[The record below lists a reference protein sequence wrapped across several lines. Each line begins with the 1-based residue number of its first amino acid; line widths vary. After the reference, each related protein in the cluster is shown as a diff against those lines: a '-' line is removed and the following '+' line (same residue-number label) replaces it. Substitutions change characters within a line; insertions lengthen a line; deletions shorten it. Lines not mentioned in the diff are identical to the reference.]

1 MTPLVVLFDIDGTL
15 ITSGGSGRRAL
26 EKAFNS
32 HYACENLF
40 ADFGFGGMTD
50 KAILRE
56 GFRRLGKELDHSAF
70 DALLDTYLH
79 ALTEELAAT
88 QEHRLHLGMKEAVAA
103 LRNRPNTAVGLGTG
117 NIIAG
122 AQAKLAPL
130 GAYEWFSFGGFG
142 SDHEDRGE
150 LIHIGLERGK
160 AQLGVS
166 EARCVIIGDT
176 PKDIEAARANGAE
189 VICVTTGQFK
199 KEDLA
204 HADHVFDTIDDPRAL
219 AILLR

>member
-26 EKAFNS
+26 EKAFS
-32 HYACENLF
+32 AHYACENLF

-56 GFRRLGKELDHSAF
+56 GFRRLGKELDAVAC
-70 DALLDTYLH
+70 DALLETYVR
-79 ALTEELAAT
+79 ALSEELAASKDY
-88 QEHRLHLGMKEAVAA
+88 RLHLGMKEAVAA

-117 NIIAG
+117 KIVAG
-122 AQAKLAPL
+122 AEAKLAPL
-130 GAYEWFSFGGFG
+130 GAYDWFSFGGFG

-150 LIHIGLERGK
+150 LIRIGIERGK
-160 AQLGVS
+160 AHLRVAK
-166 EARCVIIGDT
+166 ARCVIIGDT
-176 PKDIEAARANGAE
+176 PKDIDAARKNGAE

-199 KEDLA
+199 NEELA